1 MPNLVVDSGVA
12 IKWFVPEPYSIQA
25 RQLLSDYQ
33 SGSLSFI
40 APDLINAE
48 FGNIVW
54 KKHTFQGLDASDA
67 QTVMDEYRKVMITL
81 TSTGVLLEEAY
92 RLAVTH
98 RRTVYDMLYLALSIR
113 ESCQFVTA
121 DERMVNAIGSLF
133 PNVVW
138 IGKWP

>member
-12 IKWFVPEPYSIQA
+12 IKWFIPEPYSTQA
-25 RQLLSDYQ
+25 HQLLNDYQ

-54 KKHTFQGLDASDA
+54 KKQTFQGLEAGDA
-67 QTVMDEYRKVMITL
+67 QTVMDEFRKITFTL
-81 TSTGVLLEEAY
+81 TPTGILLEEAY

-98 RRTVYDMLYLALSIR
+98 RRSVYDMLYLALSIR
-113 ESCQFVTA
+113 ESCKFVTA

-133 PNVVW
+133 SNIGW
-138 IGKWP
+138 IGKWQ